1 MLEYEN
7 SNGYGRSG
15 KNLNEVIEARINYEI
30 SAKKKS
36 FEKEAKKKYLS
47 MLDSGEN
54 GSGKVSVIF
63 STLHAMAGRPFQY
76 SHKPPSCLKHILR
89 IYFWTLT

>member
-1 MLEYEN
+1 MKKIKDITLENFKFFKGAETLEFN
-7 SNGYGRSG
+7 S
-15 KNLNEVIEARINYEI
+15 KNVLIY
-30 SAKKKS
+30 
-36 FEKEAKKKYLS
+36 
-47 MLDSGEN
+47 GEN